1 MKKKV
6 NIIEKP
12 LGRFITEY
20 IFDYENISN
29 VSDED
34 FLENAWQTAIK
45 DELVN
50 RNDRSGYSFQLF
62 EDETLTEKG
71 TESDKFETPVL

>member
-1 MKKKV
+1 LGEKMKKKV

-20 IFDYENISN
+20 IFDYENNSN

-50 RNDRSGYSFQLF
+50 RNDRSGYSIQLL
-62 EDETLTEKG
+62 EDETSYHDAKLSE
-71 TESDKFETPVL
+71 E

>member
-12 LGRFITEY
+12 SGRFITEY
-20 IFDYENISN
+20 IFDYENNSN

-50 RNDRSGYSFQLF
+50 RNDRSGYSIQLL
-62 EDETLTEKG
+62 EDETSYHDAKLSE
-71 TESDKFETPVL
+71 E